1 MNKVQIKLGNH
12 EVLVD
17 EDQVKLVLKK
27 QELVKQI
34 VAWDKDSRNS
44 VECVKLTNKIISLN
58 RRIRKN
64 VIFL

>member
-1 MNKVQIKLGNH
+1 MNKVQIKLGNR
-12 EVLVD
+12 EALVD

-34 VAWDKDSRNS
+34 VALDKDSRKS
-44 VECVKLTNKIISLN
+44 VECINLTNKIISLN

>member
-44 VECVKLTNKIISLN
+44 VECVKLTNNIIFY
-58 RRIRKN
+58 IKN
-64 VIFL
+64 IFTYKKG